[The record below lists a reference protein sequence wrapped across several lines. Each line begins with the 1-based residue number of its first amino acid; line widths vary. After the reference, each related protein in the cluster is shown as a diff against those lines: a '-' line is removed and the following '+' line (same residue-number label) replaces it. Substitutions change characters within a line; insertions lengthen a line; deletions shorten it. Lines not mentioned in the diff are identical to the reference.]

1 MSWVRDVFQGK
12 LVENYHHMVVPIVVS
27 HTMRIPLQNRSVERG
42 NVNRV
47 EVLTLRARAKFFN
60 KPRYDNVKVL
70 VQIEPLP
77 DGRDT
82 EIAFG
87 RCVAFFR
94 DSAGDHFVGVHW
106 YESVGRKLIDMT
118 ARLAKVKPMNKTRY
132 SSYDVM
138 PIGAILNGAL
148 LVRDRGIKQYPRDTP
163 EYWVRQSPREYNR
176 LLNFM
181 GQRPFVAGESQLSR
195 DNLD

>member
-1 MSWVRDVFQGK
+1 
-12 LVENYHHMVVPIVVS
+12 
-27 HTMRIPLQNRSVERG
+27 
-42 NVNRV
+42 
-47 EVLTLRARAKFFN
+47 
-60 KPRYDNVKVL
+60 
-70 VQIEPLP
+70 
-77 DGRDT
+77 
-82 EIAFG
+82 
-87 RCVAFFR
+87 
-94 DSAGDHFVGVHW
+94 
-106 YESVGRKLIDMT
+106 LIDMT

-148 LVRDRGIKQYPRDTP
+148 LVRDRGMKIYPRDTP